1 MRLTLSQLC
10 QNYLYPCVRI
20 GKIDRLSMMVTHI
33 VRLTRACSRQRF
45 ASRLNRRLVR
55 RQRDR
60 TRTTMGL
67 RSFLIRHDAIGLH
80 YAVRICI
87 GTTAVWLLLRSLGDA
102 DADAI
107 WAVISVIVAT
117 EPQMQTAVFAFMSR
131 IVNTVIGCTIG
142 LTFLLVAGP
151 EVWVLPLALTVTVL
165 VCTYLVRLSSSWR
178 LAPATTALVIA
189 SGVVEQSRISGAE
202 VALHR
207 AGEVVLGCAVA
218 FLITWCMSKIWAP
231 PVAQE
236 QGGH

>member
-1 MRLTLSQLC
+1 
-10 QNYLYPCVRI
+10 
-20 GKIDRLSMMVTHI
+20 
-33 VRLTRACSRQRF
+33 
-45 ASRLNRRLVR
+45 
-55 RQRDR
+55 
-60 TRTTMGL
+60 MGL
-67 RSFLIRHDAIGLH
+67 RSVLIRHDAIGLH

-178 LAPATTALVIA
+178 LAPATAAIIIA
-189 SGVVEQSRISGAE
+189 SGVVEQSRITWSGGRPPSCGGSRVGLRRGLPGNLVHVEHLGA
-202 VALHR
+202 ASGSRGRRTLIKM
-207 AGEVVLGCAVA
+207 EVVMTQTFKPNNPRPTCRETHRHKCLTTGWLKRPTS
-218 FLITWCMSKIWAP
+218 F
-231 PVAQE
+231 
-236 QGGH
+236 H

>member
-1 MRLTLSQLC
+1 
-10 QNYLYPCVRI
+10 
-20 GKIDRLSMMVTHI
+20 MVTHHRASI
-33 VRLTRACSRQRF
+33 ITRACSRQRF
-45 ASRLNRRLVR
+45 APRLNRRLVR

-67 RSFLIRHDAIGLH
+67 RSFLIRDDAIGLH

-87 GTTAVWLLLRSLGDA
+87 GRTVVWLLLRSLSDADA

-151 EVWVLPLALTVTVL
+151 EVWVLTLALTVTVL

-178 LAPATTALVIA
+178 LAPATAALVIA

-218 FLITWCMSKIWAP
+218 FLVTWCMSKIWVP

-236 QGGH
+236 EGGH

>member
-1 MRLTLSQLC
+1 
-10 QNYLYPCVRI
+10 
-20 GKIDRLSMMVTHI
+20 MVTHHRASI
-33 VRLTRACSRQRF
+33 ITRACSRQRF
-45 ASRLNRRLVR
+45 APRLNRRLVR

-67 RSFLIRHDAIGLH
+67 RSFLIRDDAIGLH

-87 GTTAVWLLLRSLGDA
+87 GRTVVWLLLRSLSDA

-165 VCTYLVRLSSSWR
+165 VCIFLFNVSS
-178 LAPATTALVIA
+178 TTQI
-189 SGVVEQSRISGAE
+189 
-202 VALHR
+202 
-207 AGEVVLGCAVA
+207 
-218 FLITWCMSKIWAP
+218 
-231 PVAQE
+231 
-236 QGGH
+236 